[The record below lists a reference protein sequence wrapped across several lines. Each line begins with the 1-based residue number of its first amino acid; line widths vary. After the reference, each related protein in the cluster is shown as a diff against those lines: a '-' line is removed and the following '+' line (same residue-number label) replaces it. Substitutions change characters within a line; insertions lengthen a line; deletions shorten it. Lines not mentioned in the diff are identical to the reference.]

1 MELSS
6 LGTSRGSCGAISLT
20 PALVTCIS
28 LLLFQYFGVL
38 LLWRRPVYMHI
49 YTHIYL
55 MQLRERTLHPCHHS
69 TEPAGSAL
77 LPEPPAAGRLPGS
90 LGAKPWGISPFGDGQ
105 RGAQSC
111 CSASDSPANAPTPGH
126 AAHGAE
132 RARERSAAP
141 SALPCSRAPNF
152 APTGAARN
160 CCTLFGPAGPFSAE
174 TFPRHVASPGSGG
187 WEVSGWPRTALAR
200 AQGSQLVGR
209 RKKKKCAQTVS

>member
-1 MELSS
+1 MRLSS

-111 CSASDSPANAPTPGH
+111 CSASDSPTNAPTPGH

-132 RARERSAAP
+132 RARERTRLPAP
-141 SALPCSRAPNF
+141 SRAAGHQILHRRGQQGTAARCLGLRGRFQQKHSPDTSLPQEVAAGKSPAGRAPHLLAHR
-152 APTGAARN
+152 AP
-160 CCTLFGPAGPFSAE
+160 S
-174 TFPRHVASPGSGG
+174 
-187 WEVSGWPRTALAR
+187 
-200 AQGSQLVGR
+200 
-209 RKKKKCAQTVS
+209 